1 MEKEKRSYTK
11 DELKK
16 FLKFE
21 REMSRGSRY
30 GEAWFLHL
38 EVIEA
43 NSLWNENWLSTSDAP
58 FLIILPE
65 MLSEPLSLI
74 SGVCVLFSECQVA
87 VLSIA
92 DGILGSGD
100 LESRVRN
107 SAHLLANGVLPAVL
121 QTPLAATSSPLW
133 RQTQQVA
140 IFFHTR
146 TCFSS
151 HFVLF

>member
-1 MEKEKRSYTK
+1 
-11 DELKK
+11 
-16 FLKFE
+16 
-21 REMSRGSRY
+21 MSRGSRY
-30 GEAWFLHL
+30 GEAWLLNL

-43 NSLWNENWLSTSDAP
+43 NSLWNENWLSTSDAAP

-65 MLSEPLSLI
+65 MLSERFSLI

-146 TCFSS
+146 TYVSS

>member
-1 MEKEKRSYTK
+1 MVFLRLKKKKEVKK
-11 DELKK
+11 LKK
-16 FLKFE
+16 FD
-21 REMSRGSRY
+21 RQMSRGSRY
-30 GEAWFLHL
+30 GEAWLLNL

-65 MLSEPLSLI
+65 MLSGRFPLI

-121 QTPLAATSSPLW
+121 QTPLAATSSPSW

-140 IFFHTR
+140 TVR
-146 TCFSS
+146 
-151 HFVLF
+151 